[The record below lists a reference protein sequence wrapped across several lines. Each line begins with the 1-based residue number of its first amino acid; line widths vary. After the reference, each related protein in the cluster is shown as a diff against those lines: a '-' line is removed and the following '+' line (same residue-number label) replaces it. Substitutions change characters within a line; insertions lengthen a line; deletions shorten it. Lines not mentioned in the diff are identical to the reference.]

1 MQKKR
6 PVNLN
11 LFTIRFPITAI
22 SSILHR
28 ASGVILFLFIITL
41 LWALNLSLKSQENFT
56 ALQATLTQGGWRFLI
71 WIFLSS
77 LAFHVIAGIRHLLM
91 DIGWGEGKA
100 SGRLSAYLVMIFSV
114 IVVVALGVRLW

>member
-11 LFTIRFPITAI
+11 LFTIRFPVTAI

-28 ASGVILFLFIITL
+28 ASGVVLFLFIVFL
-41 LWALNLSLKSQENFT
+41 LYALQFSLKSEQSFN
-56 ALQATLTQGGWRFLI
+56 ALHATLSSFWPRFFV

-77 LAFHVIAGIRHLLM
+77 LVFHVIAGIRHFLM
-91 DIGWGEGKA
+91 DMGYGEGKA
-100 SGRLSAYLVMIFSV
+100 SGKFSAYLVLILSV
-114 IVVVALGVRLW
+114 VAIVALGVRLW